1 MNLNIKTTKDKDEI
15 AEFVSSSINEKL
27 KQGER
32 VLWFVSGGSS
42 ISVEVKIAEKIDSNF
57 SNKLVVILGD
67 ERFGPLGHLES
78 NWEQLI
84 DAGFDIKGASMI
96 PILKGKDMRKTT
108 EEIKMIL
115 KDELK
120 RADYKIGFFGVG
132 IDMHTS
138 GILPHTDA
146 VKSDDLVCTYETDL
160 YDRITIT
167 FKTIQMLDEAVL
179 YAMGEVKWGAIESLK
194 NDLPID
200 SAPVQILKRVSKLT
214 IFTDY
219 NNE

>member
-27 KQGER
+27 KQGKR

-42 ISVEVKIAEKIDSNF
+42 ISVEVKIAEKIDKTLSD
-57 SNKLVVILGD
+57 KLVVILGD

-108 EEIKMIL
+108 EEIKIIL

-120 RADYKIGFFGVG
+120 KADYKIGFFGVG

-179 YAMGEVKWGAIESLK
+179 YAMGEVKWGAIESLRS
-194 NDLPID
+194 DLPID
-200 SAPVQILKRVSKLT
+200 DAPVQILKRVPMLT